1 MLEGVFPSASFF
13 AITVLAWVL
22 IAMVGLGLFY
32 VSDEGLRLTSN
43 PNLLRGVFASLFAL
57 TVPHILVVDFLVF
70 SIWRTEGS
78 SPEDSVLTT

>member
-1 MLEGVFPSASFF
+1 MFSPSASFF

-22 IAMVGLGLFY
+22 IAIVGLGLLS
-32 VSDEGLRLTSN
+32 VGDEGLQLTSN

-57 TVPHILVVDFLVF
+57 TVPHILVVDFLIF

-78 SPEDSVLTT
+78 TPEDSVLTT